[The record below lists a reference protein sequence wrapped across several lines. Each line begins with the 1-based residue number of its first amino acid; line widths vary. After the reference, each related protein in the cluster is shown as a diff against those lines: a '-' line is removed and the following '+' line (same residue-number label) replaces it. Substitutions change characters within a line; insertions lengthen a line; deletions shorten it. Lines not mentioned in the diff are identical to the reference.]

1 MHKKL
6 KELRLKKHY
15 TTEYM
20 ANKIGISKPFY
31 CQIENERRGL
41 SYENAVKIASVFNKK
56 PDQIFY
62 EDYIKE

>member
-15 TTEYM
+15 TTLYM
-20 ANKIGISKPFY
+20 AKAIGISKPYY
-31 CQIENERRGL
+31 CQIENGRRGL
-41 SYENAVKIASVFNKK
+41 SYENAVKIAAVFNKK

-62 EDYIKE
+62 DEYEKE